1 MADNLRKYTTQE
13 VLNKVFTDSSGN
25 SIGINSS
32 TTKETL
38 NAVFSTSDNS
48 LNVALSGGSISG
60 DVTISGDLT
69 VEGSATNTYDEIIQG
84 TLRLDA
90 PGSVA
95 TTLEFVPTTSQASQ
109 IKFYQDDGSTQDAR
123 IFAPEGAEDLAFEAG
138 TTEIMRMTP
147 TNVQIG
153 THTSGT
159 PTASNLFVVGT
170 GAATEGIKV
179 ARGGGGQNPLD
190 QYAQLNMFGG
200 TSNLISRGGTS
211 GEGTIALVTTSD
223 DSTYNTR
230 LFVNSN
236 GNIGIGTAT
245 PDAKLHIFEDLN
257 NAATATPTDS
267 DSYQL
272 FINGATGSTG
282 DTVGIA
288 LGTTDGNDNV
298 SASIVAIDTGSAG
311 IADLAFYTK
320 SSSNTAERMR
330 ISSAGDVTMSGTLTV
345 NGDLADISGAHPTLK
360 LTDIA
365 PDDNYGTIGYS
376 DGALS
381 IGTNGGD
388 DAGAA
393 DTIIFYNHGS
403 TERMRIASG
412 GNVSI
417 GNNSSPD
424 TLLHVYK
431 ADASQT
437 AHSDSLLTIENSGST
452 YMTILSGATSHGQI
466 HFGDSGQNDDGVVG
480 YDQATNKFYVLTNHS
495 TTKKF
500 QVDANGASTFQA
512 TADTTVATFKGFEG
526 NNGTI
531 EIHADEGD
539 DNADQWR
546 LTANTAGKLSIGNY
560 STGAWVNHITLDADS
575 RFSMSNNGGE
585 PTNTIFGYQAGNSI
599 HGSSG
604 MNTFFGHQVADATMT
619 ATADENTAVG
629 HLALSSLTSGA
640 KNIAI
645 GSYAGINI
653 TTGDE
658 NVVIGRSAGNNHN
671 SSDLVAIGTA
681 TLASISDAAAD
692 GTVAVGYNALTAL
705 TSGALN
711 TVLGYKAGGAL
722 TTGASNVFIGYQS
735 GQTTHTDST
744 ANVAIGRQSFAGTH
758 TGSASTSNVAIGN
771 LAMGAGACN
780 AADNNVAIGDSS
792 LEDITT
798 ANGNVCVGFQS
809 GTAITTG
816 IHNICIGYQAGNNIT
831 ESQGNVLIG
840 TGAAAAHAT
849 ASSGDNSI
857 VISAGTNAVTSAGTE
872 TIRIGVDTDFITN
885 DFGEDATWSHSS
897 DERIKKDIEDN
908 TLGLDFI
915 NDLRTVTFKK
925 KAPSEY
931 PKEFD
936 TYNETKTER
945 NNPNRI
951 SYGFIAQEV
960 KASMDKAGHSEFPV
974 WKENADTM
982 QELGETELITPLVKA
997 IQELT
1002 ARVKELE
1009 AKLK

>member
-1 MADNLRKYTTQE
+1 MANKFTTKE
-13 VLNKVFTDSSGN
+13 ILNKVLLDSSGN
-25 SIGINSS
+25 AVTANSV
-32 TTKETL
+32 TTQEAL
-38 NAVFSTSDNS
+38 NAALDTTNNRLNMS
-48 LNVALSGGSISG
+48 LAGGTISG

-95 TTLEFVPTTSQASQ
+95 TSIEFVPTGGQSSEIQ
-109 IKFYQDDGSTQDAR
+109 FFQDDGTTQDAR
-123 IFAPEGAEDLAFEAG
+123 IFAPEGATKLAFEAG
-138 TTEIMRMTP
+138 TTEMMRM
-147 TNVQIG
+147 
-153 THTSGT
+153 S
-159 PTASNLFVVGT
+159 ST
-170 GAATEGIKV
+170 G
-179 ARGGGGQNPLD
+179 
-190 QYAQLNMFGG
+190 
-200 TSNLISRGGTS
+200 
-211 GEGTIALVTTSD
+211 
-223 DSTYNTR
+223 
-230 LFVNSN
+230 
-236 GNIGIGTAT
+236 IGIGTDSPQKKVDIVQIYDT
-245 PDAKLHIFEDLN
+245 GGSSNEDLQLLIRGG
-257 NAATATPTDS
+257 NADLDPTGDSIGLGFGYGSADNYVKSGIVHEFTSSNGSGTLHFCTSSVSGTDIINKS
-267 DSYQL
+267 DSKM
-272 FINGATGSTG
+272 S
-282 DTVGIA
+282 
-288 LGTTDGNDNV
+288 
-298 SASIVAIDTGSAG
+298 
-311 IADLAFYTK
+311 
-320 SSSNTAERMR
+320 
-330 ISSAGDVTMSGTLTV
+330 ISSAGNVTMSGTLTV

-671 SSDLVAIGTA
+671 SSDLVAVGTA
-681 TLASISDAAAD
+681 TLASINNANCD
-692 GTVAVGYNALTAL
+692 GAVAVGYQALTAL
-705 TSGALN
+705 QSGTGNTALGYQSADALTTSGYN
-711 TVLGYKAGGAL
+711 TVVGYQALSSEVQGTHNVALGYQALFAQNKGSAVVTANIGIGVEAGYHNEEGVYNVFLGYKAGTGVSGNNNSNNVGIGFEAL
-722 TTGASNVFIGYQS
+722 NAVTTGSSNTVIGKQ
-735 GQTTHTDST
+735 
-744 ANVAIGRQSFAGTH
+744 AG
-758 TGSASTSNVAIGN
+758 
-771 LAMGAGACN
+771 
-780 AADNNVAIGDSS
+780 D
-792 LEDITT
+792 
-798 ANGNVCVGFQS
+798 
-809 GTAITTG
+809 AITTG
-816 IHNICIGYQAGNNIT
+816 NFNTVIGANSDISAVGGTDQVVIGEGVTGTGNNEIAL
-831 ESQGNVLIG
+831 GN
-840 TGAAAAHAT
+840 T
-849 ASSGDNSI
+849 S
-857 VISAGTNAVTSAGTE
+857 ISAIKAQVSS
-872 TIRIGVDTDFITN
+872 ITPY
-885 DFGEDATWSHSS
+885 SS
-897 DERIKKDIEDN
+897 DKRTKKDIADYD
-908 TLGLDFI
+908 LKGVDFI
-915 NDLRTVTFKK
+915 
-925 KAPSEY
+925 
-931 PKEFD
+931 KELQLK
-936 TYNETKTER
+936 TYLYKNPADFPDEIRDSKWDEDGVERLEDPTETQV
-945 NNPNRI
+945 
-951 SYGFIAQEV
+951 GLIAQEV
-960 KASMDKAGHSEFPV
+960 EEALAKHGIGNAETYAPTQESGIKTLTYGNLIFPLIKAV
-974 WKENADTM
+974 
-982 QELGETELITPLVKA
+982 QELS
-997 IQELT
+997 
-1002 ARVKELE
+1002 ARIEELE
-1009 AKLK
+1009 NN